1 MGFFKKLIV
10 DLKEEKRLKKEG
22 FIYDLYLEN
31 KKERETWSDQ
41 PQTLEQF
48 IEGNHNLV
56 RLYQLQKKKGRYE
69 QKTKKSETKKIK
81 SFEEGKP
88 S

>member
-22 FIYDLYLEN
+22 FIYNLYLEN
-31 KKERETWSDQ
+31 KKERETWSDK

-56 RLYQLQKKKGRYE
+56 RLYQLQKKRGRYE
-69 QKTKKSETKKIK
+69 
-81 SFEEGKP
+81 
-88 S
+88 

>member
-10 DLKEEKRLKKEG
+10 DLKEDKRLKKEG
-22 FIYDLYLEN
+22 FIYSLYLKN
-31 KKERETWSDQ
+31 VKERETWSDQ
-41 PQTLEQF
+41 PQTLEEF

-69 QKTKKSETKKIK
+69 
-81 SFEEGKP
+81 
-88 S
+88 

>member
-10 DLKEEKRLKKEG
+10 DLKEDKRLKKEG

-31 KKERETWSDQ
+31 KKERETWSDK
-41 PQTLEQF
+41 PQTLEEF

-56 RLYQLQKKKGRYE
+56 RLYQLQKKRGRYE
-69 QKTKKSETKKIK
+69 
-81 SFEEGKP
+81 
-88 S
+88 

>member
-10 DLKEEKRLKKEG
+10 DIKEDKRLKKEG
-22 FIYDLYLEN
+22 FIYALYLQN
-31 KKERETWSDQ
+31 VRERETWSDK

-56 RLYQLQKKKGRYE
+56 RLYQLQKKRGRYE
-69 QKTKKSETKKIK
+69 
-81 SFEEGKP
+81 
-88 S
+88 